1 MTLRLSDEEREIVL
15 RTLKA
20 RLDALHTEMTQTDS
34 PEFNIQLKHE
44 EQIIEALIERLDSG
58 TPEAP
63 GEDRSQGR
71 TKPNG
76 ESATATGPPW
86 PEREGAT
93 ATEFT
98 VILEDKPG
106 TLARLGI
113 VLGDAMVN
121 IEAIHGT
128 SREKRAIVQFVP
140 NDQGKATRALDAAGI
155 AHSTREVL
163 IVRALDEPGTL
174 GDVALVVSQAGINI
188 DSVYVTTPGH
198 VVLGVDDLVGATHV
212 ASSMAVVTPE

>member
-1 MTLRLSDEEREIVL
+1 MTFRLSDEEREIVV

-20 RLDALHTEMTQTDS
+20 RLDALHAEMTQTDS

-44 EQIIEALIERLDSG
+44 EEIIEALVERLDSAF
-58 TPEAP
+58 PQAP
-63 GEDRSQGR
+63 GDDHSQR
-71 TKPNG
+71 RVKTR
-76 ESATATGPPW
+76 EAATVSGPVW
-86 PEREGAT
+86 MDREGT
-93 ATEFT
+93 MATEFT
-98 VILEDKPG
+98 VILEDRPG

-128 SREKRAIVQFVP
+128 TRENRAIVQFVP

-174 GDVALVVSQAGINI
+174 GDVALVMSQAGINI
-188 DSVYVTTPGH
+188 DSVYVTTRGY
-198 VVLGVDDLVGATHV
+198 VVLGVDDLAGAIQV
-212 ASSMAVVTPE
+212 AGGMAVMTPE

>member
-1 MTLRLSDEEREIVL
+1 MTFRLSDEERGIVL

-20 RLDALHTEMTQTDS
+20 RLDALHAERTKTDS

-44 EQIIEALIERLDSG
+44 EAIIEALIERLDSPS
-58 TPEAP
+58 PEAP
-63 GEDRSQGR
+63 GDDRSQR
-71 TKPNG
+71 RAKPNRV
-76 ESATATGPPW
+76 TVTGPPW
-86 PEREGAT
+86 QDRERT
-93 ATEFT
+93 MATEFT
-98 VILEDKPG
+98 VILEDQPG

-128 SREKRAIVQFVP
+128 TREKRAIVQFVP
-140 NDQGKATRALDAAGI
+140 NDPGKATRALEAAAI

-174 GDVALVVSQAGINI
+174 GDVALVMSQAGINI
-188 DSVYVTTPGH
+188 DSVYVTTRGY
-198 VVLGVDDLVGATHV
+198 VVLGVDDLVGAIQV
-212 ASSMAVVTPE
+212 AGGMAVMTPE